1 MDVNTL
7 MATPWWLYPN
17 RAAGDP
23 RPMPAD
29 AGDATA
35 SVSLKRK
42 MFDYTGPG
50 EYAVPGPLR
59 R

>member
-1 MDVNTL
+1 
-7 MATPWWLYPN
+7 
-17 RAAGDP
+17 
-23 RPMPAD
+23 MPAD